1 MEIFKK
7 LDILMLIHYD
17 MWSFVKA
24 RMGVGG
30 GNESER
36 KAEIN
41 YRTAQSSYQDCLT
54 VKRFYLFLC
63 DV

>member
-30 GNESER
+30 G
-36 KAEIN
+36 
-41 YRTAQSSYQDCLT
+41 
-54 VKRFYLFLC
+54 
-63 DV
+63 